1 MNIMYRIYYKNKDEL
16 EAQLLDFKILFA
28 YHSNKI
34 ENQNTDYHDT
44 RDIFEKGKV
53 SNYTGDL
60 RTLFEIQNQKDCY
73 HFLLDKIIDKV
84 PLSIPL
90 IKKIHYELSKGT
102 YDSYRYDMNH
112 EIPGEFKKHDYI
124 TGKYEVGSYP
134 ENVESDLQELLEE
147 INEYEGEDVF
157 TVASYLHACFENIH
171 PFADANGRTGRTI
184 MNYYLLIHN
193 VSPIIIYEENRK
205 EYYDC
210 LEKFDVDSKLQPL
223 KNFIIKQQEKT
234 WTRQPKKAIK
244 LNDIMN
250 NNEMK

>member
-112 EIPGEFKKHDYI
+112 ERPGEFKNMI
-124 TGKYEVGSYP
+124 I
-134 ENVESDLQELLEE
+134 LQV
-147 INEYEGEDVF
+147 N
-157 TVASYLHACFENIH
+157 
-171 PFADANGRTGRTI
+171 
-184 MNYYLLIHN
+184 
-193 VSPIIIYEENRK
+193 
-205 EYYDC
+205 
-210 LEKFDVDSKLQPL
+210 
-223 KNFIIKQQEKT
+223 
-234 WTRQPKKAIK
+234 
-244 LNDIMN
+244 
-250 NNEMK
+250 MK